1 MILLFRGRGWSPQ
14 HEELYQRAAALG
26 KLRTTGFYI
35 IDIISKIN
43 LKGSISIFN
52 IQINVPRLRKWF
64 TENMKEQR
72 PRYV

>member
-1 MILLFRGRGWSPQ
+1 MKKDVKFEKEKGEVYYVW
-14 HEELYQRAAALG
+14 
-26 KLRTTGFYI
+26 FYI

>member
-1 MILLFRGRGWSPQ
+1 MKKDVKFEKEKGVVYYVW
-14 HEELYQRAAALG
+14 
-26 KLRTTGFYI
+26 FYI